1 MNDDLGDYYE
11 TVLTPNNAP
20 NDSKTGVTFKGKDAE
35 YLKAHRIMME
45 MAKSRGDRYIINE
58 TEFNVIDAPKN
69 KPACI
74 EIKHKNGQS
83 GKANLK
89 IYPINGRGGATIH
102 ITKISRGYFEHVK
115 ILAFKVVKFLLDN
128 IISGRLE
135 RDGLEKMRN
144 NSVVKTDRKISV
156 KKAKVSTGEMGHE
169 KFGSLEKMNKHTRKR
184 K

>member
-1 MNDDLGDYYE
+1 MFVTLASMDEDYGDFGDYYE

-20 NDSKTGVTFKGKDAE
+20 IDSKTGVTFKGKDAE
-35 YLKAHRIMME
+35 YLKAHKTMMG
-45 MAKSRGDRYIINE
+45 MIKSRGDRYIINE
-58 TEFNVIDAPKN
+58 TEFNVVDAPKN

-102 ITKISRGYFEHVK
+102 ITKISRGDFEHVK
-115 ILAFKVVKFLLDN
+115 LLAFKVVKFLLDS

-135 RDGLEKMRN
+135 SEDIDKMRN
-144 NSVVKTDRKISV
+144 NSVS
-156 KKAKVSTGEMGHE
+156 
-169 KFGSLEKMNKHTRKR
+169 
-184 K
+184 